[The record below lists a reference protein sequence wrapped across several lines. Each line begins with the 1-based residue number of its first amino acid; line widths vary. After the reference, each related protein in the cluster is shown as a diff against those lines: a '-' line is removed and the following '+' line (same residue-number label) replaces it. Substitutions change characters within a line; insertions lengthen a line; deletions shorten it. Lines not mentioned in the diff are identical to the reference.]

1 MQAGA
6 VRIIAGKIESV
17 KGFCAAVF
25 SIRNVCITFATAHLR
40 ASAVFLASLIPLV
53 FQFSCVPAN
62 LGMGHESA

>member
-6 VRIIAGKIESV
+6 IRIIAGKIESV

-25 SIRNVCITFATAHLR
+25 SVCNVCIAFATAR
-40 ASAVFLASLIPLV
+40 PGAPAVFLASLIPLV